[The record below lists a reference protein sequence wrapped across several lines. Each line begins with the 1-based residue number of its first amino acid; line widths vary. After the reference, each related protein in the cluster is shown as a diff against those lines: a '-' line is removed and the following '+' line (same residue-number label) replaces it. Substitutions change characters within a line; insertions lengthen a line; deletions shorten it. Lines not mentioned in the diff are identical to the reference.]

1 MLCDRHESGD
11 ALVMSPKDNRTGLL
25 PDSAALRDIE
35 TPALVIDL
43 PALKRNIDAMA
54 ARAKRAG
61 MSLRPHA
68 KTHKCPNIAA
78 LQMQAGAV
86 GIACATVAE
95 AETLAASGTGG
106 LLLTAPQ
113 MGEAK
118 FARIAAINREH
129 GVTVVVD
136 HASQVDGLVAALR
149 SGDRKLAIAVDT
161 DVGQVRTGVTDLAEG
176 VSLAQMIAAHPR
188 LEFAGIQGFA
198 GHAQHIAD
206 PQERKIA
213 ADAAATL
220 LRRFVAM
227 LNDAGLSPG
236 LITGSGTGTY
246 CQDSDGPYN
255 ELQVGSYVFMDAD
268 YARIVDETGAGPSFE
283 PSLFVLATVVSVN
296 RSGQVTVDAGTK
308 AVATNGPPPCHIIGA
323 PHGATYRFAGDEH
336 GVIAIP
342 EGQAAPRL
350 GDRLLIGATHCDP
363 TVNLHAAYHVIDNR
377 EMRTWPIRAR
387 YGMPA
392 GRA

>member
-1 MLCDRHESGD
+1 M
-11 ALVMSPKDNRTGLL
+11 MSTTDNHTDLS
-25 PDSAALRDIE
+25 PDSAALRGIE

-54 ARAKRAG
+54 ARAQRAG

-68 KTHKCPNIAA
+68 KTHKCPDIAT

-95 AETLAASGTGG
+95 AEALAASGIGG

-113 MGEAK
+113 MAEAK
-118 FARIAAINREH
+118 FARIAAINRGH
-129 GVTVVVD
+129 GIVAVVD
-136 HASQVDGLVAALR
+136 HSSQVEGLVAALR
-149 SGDRKLAIAVDT
+149 PGDRKLAVAVDT
-161 DVGQVRTGVTDLAEG
+161 DVGHGRTGVTDLREG
-176 VSLAQMIAAHPR
+176 VRLAQMIATHPR

-206 PQERKIA
+206 PQERKMA
-213 ADAAATL
+213 AGAAAAL
-220 LRRFVAM
+220 LRRFAAM
-227 LNDAGLSPG
+227 LDDVGLSPA

-246 CQDSDGPYN
+246 RQDADGPYN
-255 ELQVGSYVFMDAD
+255 ELQVGSYVFMDSD

-283 PSLFVLATVVSVN
+283 PSLFVLTTVVSVN
-296 RSGQVTVDAGTK
+296 RPAQVTVDAGTK
-308 AVATNGPPPCHIIGA
+308 ALATNGPPPCRIIGTA
-323 PHGATYRFAGDEH
+323 QGATYRFAGDEH

-342 EGQAAPRL
+342 ERQTAPRL

-363 TVNLHAAYHVIDNR
+363 TVNLYAGYHVIDDGVV
-377 EMRTWPIRAR
+377 RTWPIRAR
-387 YGMPA
+387 YGAPA